1 MFLPGGTVK
10 NIVLVDDNRYIVEA
24 LALTIA
30 MNDANFNILKAK
42 NGKEAVDI
50 LREISVDLILTDIN
64 MPVMDGFGL
73 IRQRNNHWPHVP
85 LVAMTGDTSPE
96 VMGELSGLGITDC
109 LEKPFDYAA
118 VTRLLIDKLGKL
130 PRVHDLQ
137 SVAARYEPVESASR
151 RTTVSGGR
159 RWCPHSCS

>member
-1 MFLPGGTVK
+1 VK
-10 NIVLVDDNRYIVEA
+10 NIILVDDNRYIIEA

-30 MNDANFNILKAK
+30 MNDANCNILKAK

-50 LREISVDLILTDIN
+50 LREIPVDLILTDIN

-96 VMGELSGLGITDC
+96 VMEKLGGLGITEC
-109 LEKPFDYAA
+109 LEKPFDYAT
-118 VTRLLIDKLGKL
+118 VTQLLIRKLDTL
-130 PRVHDLQ
+130 THVHGLQ
-137 SVAARYEPVESASR
+137 PAAARYEAEGSASR
-151 RTTVSGGR
+151 RTTASGGR
-159 RWCPHSCS
+159 RWCAHSCS

>member
-1 MFLPGGTVK
+1 MK

-30 MNDANFNILKAK
+30 MNDANCNILKAK

-50 LREISVDLILTDIN
+50 LRQVPVDLILTDIN

-73 IRQRNNHWPHVP
+73 IGQRNNHWPHVP

-96 VMGELSGLGITDC
+96 VMEKLSDLGITDC
-109 LEKPFDYAA
+109 LEKPFDYEA
-118 VTRLLIDKLGKL
+118 VTRLLIRKLGKL
-130 PRVHDLQ
+130 PHVHDLQ
-137 SVAARYEPVESASR
+137 PVTARYETGESASR

-159 RWCPHSCS
+159 RWCAHSCS